1 MPIFPSDQAKA
12 RALSEE
18 QKRARAAALADA
30 KEQERQAQERN
41 NKIMRDFANELRAR
55 DGLPPLASD
64 EPVHA
69 IICRRGRR

>member
-1 MPIFPSDQAKA
+1 MPMFPSDQSKA

-18 QKRARAAALADA
+18 QKRARAQALAEA

-41 NKIMRDFANELRAR
+41 NRIMRDFANEIRAR
-55 DGLPPLASD
+55 EGLPPLAPD
-64 EPVHA
+64 EPVNA